1 MATYLVRRLL
11 ISIPTLFG
19 ITIIAFIALAIAPGD
34 PLTASMDPDQLA
46 RMTVEQK
53 ADARH
58 ALGLDQP
65 IPVRY
70 VVWLSDVLQ
79 GDLGYSIVNR
89 REVADDLTARLGPT
103 LLLMGVSALLGVPIG
118 VGLGLLAAV
127 RQYSTPD
134 YLATGFSTLFIAIPG
149 FVVGLVLIYVLG
161 ANLKILP
168 TSGMVTLGAGF
179 DPVDLARHM
188 VMPVALLGLAVAAQV
203 ARYTRTALL
212 EVMGSEYIVTAR
224 SKGLRS
230 RRSPVA
236 PRLPERAHPHHHRR
250 RPDPA
255 RPRGGRGHHRD
266 PVRLAGHGPAGGQ
279 GGSRPRPVVDDG
291 RRAGHRHRGA
301 AGQHRRPTSPTP
313 TPIRG
318 CGWVSAPEAVVGR
331 AGGPRPTTRDPVPAC
346 RSDASF
352 GIGSPSPV

>member
-1 MATYLVRRLL
+1 MVTYLVRRLL

-19 ITIIAFIALAIAPGD
+19 ITILAFVALAIAPGD

-53 ADARH
+53 EAARH

-70 VVWLSDVLQ
+70 VVWLSDVLH
-79 GDLGYSIVNR
+79 GDLGFSIVNR
-89 REVADDLTARLGPT
+89 RDVADDLTARLGPT
-103 LLLMGVSALLGVPIG
+103 LLLMGVSALLGIPIG
-118 VGLGLLAAV
+118 IGLGLIAAV
-127 RQYSTPD
+127 RQYSPPD

-149 FVVGLVLIYVLG
+149 FVVGLVLIYFLG

-179 DPVDLARHM
+179 DVLDLARHM
-188 VMPVALLGLAVAAQV
+188 VMPVLLLGLAMAAQV

-230 RRSPVA
+230 RRILWRHGFRNALIPIITVIGLILPDLVA
-236 PRLPERAHPHHHRR
+236 GAVITESLFGWPGMGQLAVKAAAGRDPSLMMGVILVIAVGVLLANILTDVAYAYADPRVRLGERA
-250 RPDPA
+250 
-255 RPRGGRGHHRD
+255 
-266 PVRLAGHGPAGGQ
+266 
-279 GGSRPRPVVDDG
+279 
-291 RRAGHRHRGA
+291 
-301 AGQHRRPTSPTP
+301 
-313 TPIRG
+313 
-318 CGWVSAPEAVVGR
+318 
-331 AGGPRPTTRDPVPAC
+331 
-346 RSDASF
+346 
-352 GIGSPSPV
+352 